1 MGGPGQV
8 FQQRFKGVF
17 MAKAIASRCLPRGM
31 AQAFRFWVWV
41 VCGCWVG
48 GLAHADSL
56 QTLSVF
62 LKQTQSM
69 RADFVQTVTTPA
81 KENRPI
87 KRKLSSGQFAFLR
100 PSVFRFDYL
109 KPSVQNI
116 VADGQHL
123 WFYDSDLQQVTQ
135 RNQTQALSATPA
147 ALIATATD
155 VSALAK
161 DFNLQAQPDA
171 QGLQWVSASPKS
183 TDHSLQ
189 SIRMG
194 LKQQGD
200 QVWLAQLDI
209 LDAFGTRSQIVFD
222 RIDINPRQVTLAQFS
237 FTPPK
242 GVEVIKP

>member
-1 MGGPGQV
+1 MTRMGELEANGVTDGIQSGFDRGV
-8 FQQRFKGVF
+8 LRFITAGSVDDGKSTLIG
-17 MAKAIASRCLPRGM
+17 RL
-31 AQAFRFWVWV
+31 
-41 VCGCWVG
+41 
-48 GLAHADSL
+48 LHDS
-56 QTLSVF
+56 
-62 LKQTQSM
+62 
-69 RADFVQTVTTPA
+69 
-81 KENRPI
+81 
-87 KRKLSSGQFAFLR
+87 KLIFEDQL
-100 PSVFRFDYL
+100 
-109 KPSVQNI
+109 
-116 VADGQHL
+116 
-123 WFYDSDLQQVTQ
+123 
-135 RNQTQALSATPA
+135 
-147 ALIATATD
+147 
-155 VSALAK
+155 SALAK

>member
-1 MGGPGQV
+1 
-8 FQQRFKGVF
+8 
-17 MAKAIASRCLPRGM
+17 M
-31 AQAFRFWVWV
+31 AQASASKVMTRGTVQGRWLWVLMLF
-41 VCGCWVG
+41 G
-48 GLAHADSL
+48 GWLAGHAHADSL
-56 QTLSVF
+56 QALSVF

-81 KENRPI
+81 KENRPA

-100 PSVFRFDYL
+100 PTVFRFDYL